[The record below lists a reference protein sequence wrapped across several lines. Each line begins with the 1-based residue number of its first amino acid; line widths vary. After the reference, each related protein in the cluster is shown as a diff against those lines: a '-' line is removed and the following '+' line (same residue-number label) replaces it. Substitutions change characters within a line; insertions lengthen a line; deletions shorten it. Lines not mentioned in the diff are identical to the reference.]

1 MGRGGRGGRGGR
13 EDRGGRVEGREDRGI
28 VERETKLKKF
38 TGRHKKTKITCQC
51 KINLVEGGRGACS
64 LGPGIAPKV
73 SELLPGV

>member
-1 MGRGGRGGRGGR
+1 MSWREGIRGEGIKER
-13 EDRGGRVEGREDRGI
+13 RVEGREDRGI